1 MLFLKFKDKKMQKKS
16 YTIGSLIILL
26 ICAFV
31 FVIVP
36 VMTGRSSKQEE
47 APLIGK
53 YAGKEIRYT
62 SDSDFANAVSNYA
75 SLFQSNGSTVDA
87 NTNFYIY
94 TYAFNATV
102 AQMAYSKAIE
112 DSGYVVSEK
121 TINRQL
127 ANNFV
132 DENGNYSDVIYR
144 RYMSENPSGI
154 NEMRAST
161 KKSLTSSRFLND
173 HFGEDDFFGDKRVF
187 GAKSSDAEL
196 AFLSKLNSEKR
207 GFEVTTLDM
216 TQYPNEEKAAFGKAN
231 SSKFLKYDM
240 SVITVADE
248 ATAKKVADRIAKNEI
263 TFEDAVAEYST
274 KDFSGSSGSLYYTY
288 SYQLQGLI
296 EDADAFAAVTKLSEG
311 EVSNVIPTVAD
322 NGSDKKACYS
332 IFRSNAAAVNPDFE
346 NEETLGVV
354 YNYLYSK
361 EKTILEDYYNK
372 KANELLARASE
383 TDYETACA
391 EFGATFSVMD
401 PIPLNY
407 GNSSI
412 ASTVDAS
419 VTGLEAAAENENF
432 WKTAFSLKKGEWS
445 SPIVLND
452 YVVLLHYTN
461 DGEAESASVTESSV
475 RDIDQQVANTE
486 LMSSSKVENN
496 VLDFVFS
503 NLNY

>member
-1 MLFLKFKDKKMQKKS
+1 MQKKS

-36 VMTGRSSKQEE
+36 VMSGRGSKQEE

-62 SDSDFANAVSNYA
+62 ADSDFANAVSNYA
-75 SLFQSNGSTVDA
+75 NLFQSNGSTIDT
-87 NTNFYIY
+87 NTSFYIY

-102 AQMAYSKAIE
+102 AQMAYTKAIE
-112 DSGYVVSEK
+112 DSGYEVSEK
-121 TINRQL
+121 TLNRQL

-132 DENGNYSDVIYR
+132 DENGNYSDKIYR
-144 RYMSENPSGI
+144 MYLNQNPQGI
-154 NEMRAST
+154 NEMRSST

-187 GAKSSDAEL
+187 GEKSSDAEL
-196 AFLSKLNSEKR
+196 AFLSTINSDKR

-216 TQYPNEEKAAFGKAN
+216 TNYPDEEKAAFGKAN
-231 SSKFLKYDM
+231 SSKFVKYDM

-248 ATAKKVADRIAKNEI
+248 STAKKVADRIAKNEI

-274 KDFSGSSGSLYYTY
+274 KDFSGSSGSLYYAY
-288 SYQLQGLI
+288 NYQIQGI
-296 EDADAFAAVTKLSEG
+296 VDSADALSEVTKLSEG
-311 EVSNVIPTVAD
+311 EISGIIPTVAD
-322 NGSDKKACYS
+322 NGSDKKACFS
-332 IFRSNAAAVNPDFE
+332 IFRSNAPAVNPDFSSE
-346 NEETLGVV
+346 DTLSVV

-361 EKTILEDYYNK
+361 EKTILEDYYSK
-372 KANELLARASE
+372 KANELLTRASE
-383 TDYETACA
+383 TDYETACE
-391 EFGATFSVMD
+391 EFNATFSVMN

-407 GNSSI
+407 GDSAIAATLDKSI
-412 ASTVDAS
+412 
-419 VTGLEAAAENENF
+419 TGLEAASEDENF

-445 SPIVLND
+445 SPIVLDD
-452 YVVLLHYTN
+452 YVVLLHYTT
-461 DGEAESASVTESSV
+461 DGEAETDSVTASSV
-475 RDIDQQVANTE
+475 MDIDQQVANQE